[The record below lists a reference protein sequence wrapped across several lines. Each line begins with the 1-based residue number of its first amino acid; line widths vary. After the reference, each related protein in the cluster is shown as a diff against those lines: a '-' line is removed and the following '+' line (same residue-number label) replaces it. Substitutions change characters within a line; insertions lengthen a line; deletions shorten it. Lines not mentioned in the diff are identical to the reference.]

1 MKSLI
6 WTATVAALLVGGLAL
21 TPAAAQNPAP
31 PKTNPNVPSF
41 VTNPWGNP
49 IFSIYQRQR
58 ELREQAQLQQSIQQL
73 QKLEVLKAANRTAT
87 QPPAEPRT
95 SASQEAPK
103 TSTTFINKL
112 PPKKGT
118 AAKPMKKA
126 ADGGAAPEP
135 EATATAPKGPQKSST
150 FSNYDKILG
159 RKPQDR

>member
-21 TPAAAQNPAP
+21 TPVAAQNPAP

-49 IFSIYQRQR
+49 IFSMYQRQR

-73 QKLEVLKAANRTAT
+73 QKLEVLKAANRPAM

-95 SASQEAPK
+95 SASQDVPK
-103 TSTTFINKL
+103 TSTTFVK
-112 PPKKGT
+112 PVPKKGT
-118 AAKPMKKA
+118 PGKAMKKA
-126 ADGGAAPEP
+126 ADGGAVPEP